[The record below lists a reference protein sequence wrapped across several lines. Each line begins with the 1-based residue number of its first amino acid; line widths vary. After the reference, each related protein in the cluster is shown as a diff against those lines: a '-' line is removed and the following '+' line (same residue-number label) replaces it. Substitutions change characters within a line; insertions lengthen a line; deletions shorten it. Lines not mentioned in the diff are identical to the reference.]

1 MGGLQELGRRGR
13 VPNPGT
19 EIPGKSGAQENILS
33 CKLDYLNYFQREI
46 HRLIQGLS
54 DRRLLCSR
62 PATVE
67 AALRGGAH
75 CPGQNGSGCS
85 NVVEQLGGKPG
96 DRKFRANRFAESPAS
111 NTPPLEVLLLGGG
124 WRNCLG
130 CLRLTAE
137 QCLGD
142 GQTSSLC
149 SLKICAFR
157 RAAGPA
163 PPPAVVGHLRAHRPR
178 PCWQLC
184 GFPDF
189 RCLHAMGNGRGGLGG
204 HRGRRAPAS
213 CRLPRPRPQLPVGS
227 GPGVTSAPA
236 WPLPHSG
243 PTIRRRRENQC
254 WLSASPPGP
263 SMRFGR
269 LVPCLAAMPQIS
281 PSSFSQ

>member
-1 MGGLQELGRRGR
+1 M
-13 VPNPGT
+13 
-19 EIPGKSGAQENILS
+19 
-33 CKLDYLNYFQREI
+33 
-46 HRLIQGLS
+46 
-54 DRRLLCSR
+54 
-62 PATVE
+62 
-67 AALRGGAH
+67 
-75 CPGQNGSGCS
+75 
-85 NVVEQLGGKPG
+85 EQLGGKPG

-137 QCLGD
+137 QCLGN

-189 RCLHAMGNGRGGLGG
+189 RCLHAMGNGRGGRGG

-269 LVPCLAAMPQIS
+269 LVPCLAALCLKFLHPHFLNSWERTSLSTLLPKPESGLPAHAILPGPASIS
-281 PSSFSQ
+281 SCWAIAETPGLALGLGWPWA

>member
-1 MGGLQELGRRGR
+1 M
-13 VPNPGT
+13 
-19 EIPGKSGAQENILS
+19 
-33 CKLDYLNYFQREI
+33 
-46 HRLIQGLS
+46 
-54 DRRLLCSR
+54 
-62 PATVE
+62 
-67 AALRGGAH
+67 
-75 CPGQNGSGCS
+75 
-85 NVVEQLGGKPG
+85 EQLGGKPG

-142 GQTSSLC
+142 GQTSSPC

-189 RCLHAMGNGRGGLGG
+189 RCLHAMGNGREGRGG

-236 WPLPHSG
+236 CRLPHSG
-243 PTIRRRRENQC
+243 PTIRRPPENQC

-269 LVPCLAAMPQIS
+269 LVPCLAANFSILIFPIAGKGPHCPPCC
-281 PSSFSQ
+281 PSQNQASLLMQSCLVQPPSAPAGQSQRLLGWPWA